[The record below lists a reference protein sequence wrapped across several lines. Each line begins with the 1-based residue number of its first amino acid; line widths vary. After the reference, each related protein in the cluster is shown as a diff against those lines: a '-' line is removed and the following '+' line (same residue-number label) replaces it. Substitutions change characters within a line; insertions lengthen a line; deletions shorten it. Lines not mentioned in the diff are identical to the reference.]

1 MKIFFP
7 IIAALILLCLGS
19 CGYANYCKQP
29 VDHNEDEEV
38 DRHEEVYS
46 LSKPDRPYLTPH
58 YQECAYHH
66 NVNTDMLR
74 KMGLPVNFDNY
85 FWRLCSKIVTFNY
98 QSNWVTFIRNMYLLM
113 GLVTNIR
120 A

>member
-74 KMGLPVNFDNY
+74 KMD
-85 FWRLCSKIVTFNY
+85 Y
-98 QSNWVTFIRNMYLLM
+98 QLILTIISGGCVRKL
-113 GLVTNIR
+113 
-120 A
+120 

>member
-29 VDHNEDEEV
+29 VEHNEDEEV

-58 YQECAYHH
+58 YQELLIIFLKTRYAFAKT
-66 NVNTDMLR
+66 NT
-74 KMGLPVNFDNY
+74 KH
-85 FWRLCSKIVTFNY
+85 
-98 QSNWVTFIRNMYLLM
+98 
-113 GLVTNIR
+113 
-120 A
+120 